1 MSRIRGRQ
9 AAVIAVS
16 ALAAA
21 VAASPAAGSAEH
33 AATSTAWAGCNAF
46 LPETSAGIGGLDGLQ
61 AAMRGAARGRTEKVM
76 DASDIE
82 IPAGEVPKV
91 PKRFSVVIPTH
102 FHVINTGPTVADGN
116 ITDAQIQAQM
126 RVLNENFAGT
136 GFSFSLASVD
146 RTTNAEWYA
155 MAKSRVE
162 REAKDALHRGDDTHL
177 NLYTADIAESIG
189 LLGWAYYPKD
199 VRGRPTID
207 GVVLAA
213 GSLPGGDIENYDQG
227 KTATHEVGHWL
238 GLAHTFQGG
247 CSTHR
252 RPRRGHAGAALAHV
266 GLPRGPRLLPEGSGP
281 RPDPQLHGL
290 LVRRLLHGVH
300 ARPGH
305 AHGPAVAVL
314 PRRLSDAA

>member
-1 MSRIRGRQ
+1 MSRIRGRH

-46 LPETSAGIGGLDGLQ
+46 VPETSAGIGGLDGIQ

-102 FHVINTGPTVADGN
+102 FHVINSGPTVADGN

-177 NLYTADIAESIG
+177 NLYTADIANSVG
-189 LLGWAYYPKD
+189 YLGYAYYPRD

-213 GSLPGGDIENYDQG
+213 GTVPGGDIENYDQG

-238 GLAHTFQGG
+238 GLLHTFDGR
-247 CSTHR
+247 CSTTGDR
-252 RPRRGHAGAALAHV
+252 VADTPAQRSPTSGC
-266 GLPRGPRLLPEGSGP
+266 PEGRDSCP
-281 RPDPQLHGL
+281 KDPGL
-290 LVRRLLHGVH
+290 DPIHNYMDYSYD
-300 ARPGH
+300 ACYTEFTPGQ
-305 AHGPAVAVL
+305 ATRMAQQWLYYRA
-314 PRRLSDAA
+314 D

>member
-1 MSRIRGRQ
+1 MSRIRGRH

-46 LPETSAGIGGLDGLQ
+46 VPETSAGIGGLDGIQ

-102 FHVINTGPTVADGN
+102 FHVINSGPTVADGN

-177 NLYTADIAESIG
+177 NLYTADIANSVG
-189 LLGWAYYPKD
+189 YLGYAYYPRD

-213 GSLPGGDIENYDQG
+213 GTVPGGDIENYDEG

-247 CSTHR
+247 CSTTGDR
-252 RPRRGHAGAALAHV
+252 VADTPAQRSPTSGC
-266 GLPRGPRLLPEGSGP
+266 PEGRDSCP
-281 RPDPQLHGL
+281 KDPGL
-290 LVRRLLHGVH
+290 DPIHNYMDYSYD
-300 ARPGH
+300 ACYTEFTPGQ
-305 AHGPAVAVL
+305 ATRMAQQWLYYRA
-314 PRRLSDAA
+314 D

>member
-1 MSRIRGRQ
+1 MNTGHGRRAVVIV
-9 AAVIAVS
+9 AA

-21 VAASPAAGSAEH
+21 VAASPAAGSAQSGT
-33 AATSTAWAGCNAF
+33 ASSTAWAGCNAF
-46 LPETSAGIGGLDGLQ
+46 LRDASAGLGGLDGIQ

-102 FHVINTGPTVADGN
+102 FHVIADGPTAADGN
-116 ITDAQIQAQM
+116 ITDAQVQAQM

-136 GFSFSLASVD
+136 GFAFSLASVD

-162 REAKDALHRGDDTHL
+162 RDAKDALHRGDDTHL
-177 NLYTADIAESIG
+177 NLYTADIDESLG

-207 GVVLAA
+207 GVVLAT
-213 GSLPGGDIENYDQG
+213 GSLPGGDIENYDEG

-238 GLAHTFQGG
+238 GLAHTFQNG
-247 CSTHR
+247 CSSTGDR
-252 RPRRGHAGAALAHV
+252 VADTPAQRSPTSGC
-266 GLPRGPRLLPEGSGP
+266 PEGRDSCP
-281 RPDPQLHGL
+281 KDPGL
-290 LVRRLLHGVH
+290 DPIHNYMDYSYD
-300 ARPGH
+300 ACYTEFTPGQ
-305 AHGPAVAVL
+305 AIRMAQQWLYYRA
-314 PRRLSDAA
+314 D

>member
-1 MSRIRGRQ
+1 MSRIRGRH

-46 LPETSAGIGGLDGLQ
+46 VPETSAGIGGLDGIQ
-61 AAMRGAARGRTEKVM
+61 AAMRGDARGRTEKVM

-102 FHVINTGPTVADGN
+102 FHVINSGPTVADGN

-177 NLYTADIAESIG
+177 NLYTADIANSVG
-189 LLGWAYYPKD
+189 YLGYAYYPRD

-213 GSLPGGDIENYDQG
+213 GTVPGGDIENYDQG

-238 GLAHTFQGG
+238 GLLHTFDGG
-247 CSTHR
+247 CSTTGDR
-252 RPRRGHAGAALAHV
+252 IADTPAQRSPTSGC
-266 GLPRGPRLLPEGSGP
+266 PEGRDSCP
-281 RPDPQLHGL
+281 KDPGL
-290 LVRRLLHGVH
+290 DPIHNYMDYSYD
-300 ARPGH
+300 ACYTEFTPGQ
-305 AHGPAVAVL
+305 ATRMAQQWLYYRA
-314 PRRLSDAA
+314 D

>member
-1 MSRIRGRQ
+1 MHRIRGRH

-33 AATSTAWAGCNAF
+33 GTASTAWAGCNAF
-46 LPETSAGIGGLDGLQ
+46 LPDTSAGLGGLDGLQ
-61 AAMRGAARGRTEKVM
+61 AAVRGAARGRTEKVM

-82 IPAGEVPKV
+82 IPAGETPTV
-91 PKRFSVVIPTH
+91 PKRFAVVIPTH
-102 FHVINTGPTVADGN
+102 FHVINSGPTAADGN
-116 ITDAQIQAQM
+116 LTDAQIQAQM
-126 RVLNENFAGT
+126 RVLNQTFAGT

-155 MAKSRVE
+155 MASSRVE

-177 NLYTADIAESIG
+177 NLYTADIDESLG

-213 GSLPGGDIENYDQG
+213 GSLPGGDIANYDQG

-247 CSTHR
+247 CSTTGDR
-252 RPRRGHAGAALAHV
+252 VADTPAQQSPTTGC
-266 GLPRGPRLLPEGSGP
+266 PEGRDSCP
-281 RPDPQLHGL
+281 EDPGL
-290 LVRRLLHGVH
+290 DPIHNYMDY
-300 ARPGH
+300 
-305 AHGPAVAVL
+305 
-314 PRRLSDAA
+314 SYDACYTEFTAGQATRMAQQWLYYRAG